1 MPIYKAAYLAPP
13 LAKRGGGVEYLLAV
27 GGCKLHVYT
36 LGDLSLDDC
45 IYAQNVWA
53 HPYYEVIRVIDPFH
67 GDV

>member
-36 LGDLSLDDC
+36 LGETSASRIVSMRKTFGPIHIMKLSEL
-45 IYAQNVWA
+45 
-53 HPYYEVIRVIDPFH
+53 
-67 GDV
+67 